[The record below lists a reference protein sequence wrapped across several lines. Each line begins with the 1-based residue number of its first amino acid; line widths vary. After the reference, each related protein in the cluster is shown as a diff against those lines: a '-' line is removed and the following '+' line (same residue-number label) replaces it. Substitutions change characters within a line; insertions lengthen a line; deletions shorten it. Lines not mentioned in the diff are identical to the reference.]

1 MTKRGEMDELPRR
14 VVFWPPDGS
23 GVEAQIY
30 ISRVAGGQ
38 HMYQLEVYLP
48 KSSFT
53 LPSDIARLGDAV
65 GETISAPLDSRQ
77 EVITLI
83 EDTLNLTQ
91 ARVQGLTAV
100 WYDGTRHGDRTPVT
114 FEQAIEFLMAPF
126 KPEGQAAN

>member
-23 GVEAQIY
+23 GVEPQIY
-30 ISRVAGGQ
+30 ISRVAGGK

-48 KSSFT
+48 KRSFN
-53 LPSDIARLGDAV
+53 LPSDIARLGSVV

-83 EDTLNLTQ
+83 EGTLNLTQ

-100 WYDGTRHGDRTPVT
+100 WYDGLKHGDRTFLT

-126 KPEGQAAN
+126 EPKGQVTN